1 MRSLKVEVVKVKKR
15 CGAKHKPGDCFFIR
29 GLGAIEI
36 PKGKKVC
43 IFALNSLIPF
53 LTAKQH
59 VDELPGDNWVSETEI
74 LSCPDPKGVD
84 FRITALP
91 KK

>member
-1 MRSLKVEVVKVKKR
+1 MKSLRVEVVRVKER

-43 IFALNSLIPF
+43 LFALNSLIPF

-59 VDELPGDNWVSETEI
+59 EDDLPGDSWITGTEI

-84 FRITALP
+84 FKVTALA
-91 KK
+91 K